1 MMAEGGNV
9 DAANC
14 AARYTVHSLVKLLII
29 IAPFALL
36 SPSHGQVSSF
46 ARSLNDLQT

>member
-1 MMAEGGNV
+1 MTAEGGNV
-9 DAANC
+9 DANC
-14 AARYTVHSLVKLLII
+14 AARYTVHSLVKLLI